1 MPTPKSHPR
10 TSPMPVRASVFGDAL
25 AATGAFAWD
34 DVTAMVGGDVVADVA
49 GAGTLVVGCE
59 VVVGCEDGT

>member
-1 MPTPKSHPR
+1 
-10 TSPMPVRASVFGDAL
+10 MPVRASVFGDAL